1 MVGRKKQYTDKFK
14 AEVALAAIKS
24 HKTIPELAAE
34 YALHPNQIV
43 RWKQEAEKNFAK
55 IFHNDSSEKKEL
67 QIAKKDLERAET
79 QIGKTT
85 LENSWLKKKLAP
97 YS

>member
-1 MVGRKKQYTDKFK
+1 MVEKRTDHSEEFK
-14 AEVALAAIKS
+14 SEVALAAIKG
-24 HKTIPELAAE
+24 HKTISELAKE
-34 YALHPNQIV
+34 YSLHPNQIT

-55 IFHNDSSEKKEL
+55 VFSKNTAEKKEL
-67 QIAKKDLERAET
+67 RAVKKELERAEN

-85 LENSWLKKKLAP
+85 LENAWLKKKLAP